1 MNAIVLLQKIT
12 VFRLLM
18 TAAFVVCLVWLLFDP
33 HEPSVVGSQVDDGYL
48 PIPCESILRSRGD
61 TTVTGTQERQLNC

>member
-18 TAAFVVCLVWLLFDP
+18 AATFVVCLVWLLFDP
-33 HEPSVVGSQVDDGYL
+33 HESFVVGSQVDDGYL
-48 PIPCESILRSRGD
+48 PIPCVSILRSRGD
-61 TTVTGTQERQLNC
+61 TPVTGTQERQLNC